1 VGLFA
6 PVRDHVDRSPSVQRG
21 ALTAARERAFIS
33 ARLLGGLFALA
44 VPAVYLM
51 MRGAPGLP
59 EIISCIVFAS
69 LGASILI
76 AHFRSRTGRY
86 RPLHAE
92 EDRLLAQG
100 MTDVVTRHGRGGTVL
115 VASPA
120 AQSLFGAKVAD
131 LLGHGLFDRVHV
143 ADRPAYLTA
152 LADAAGRGESRS
164 TEFRVRRNASGP
176 HGELPGRFVWVE
188 MRCRPLDRGPGE
200 GDPEVVAVMRDVT
213 ERKAQEQALEDARMQ
228 AERANVAKSRY
239 LATMSHELRTPL
251 NAIIG
256 FSEMLT
262 KEDVLLMGPQR
273 RQEYAQLI
281 HDSGRHLL
289 SVVNGILDM
298 SKIESG
304 NFEITPEPLALEH
317 VIADARDML
326 ALKAREAGI
335 EVAVR
340 LPQKLPRVVA
350 DRRALSQIMLNL
362 LSNAIKFTDRGGRIA
377 VRAQAQDA
385 AIAVAVE
392 DDGVGIGP
400 EDLPYLGDP
409 FFQAR
414 SSYDRRHD
422 GTGLGLSIVKGLL
435 ALHGGRLEIESR
447 LGQGTRVTF
456 CLPVDCRTASG
467 AEKPRPVIERLARR
481 STEEPDSAPVR
492 KRA

>member
-1 VGLFA
+1 
-6 PVRDHVDRSPSVQRG
+6 
-21 ALTAARERAFIS
+21 
-33 ARLLGGLFALA
+33 
-44 VPAVYLM
+44 
-51 MRGAPGLP
+51 
-59 EIISCIVFAS
+59 
-69 LGASILI
+69 
-76 AHFRSRTGRY
+76 
-86 RPLHAE
+86 
-92 EDRLLAQG
+92 
-100 MTDVVTRHGRGGTVL
+100 
-115 VASPA
+115 
-120 AQSLFGAKVAD
+120 
-131 LLGHGLFDRVHV
+131 
-143 ADRPAYLTA
+143 
-152 LADAAGRGESRS
+152 
-164 TEFRVRRNASGP
+164 
-176 HGELPGRFVWVE
+176 
-188 MRCRPLDRGPGE
+188 
-200 GDPEVVAVMRDVT
+200 MRDVT

-340 LPQKLPRVVA
+340 LPQKLPQVVA